1 MKKDIFNGKVREQYV
16 GYMRTSIIF
25 VTCLFLCA
33 AILFLCMALFYE
45 NMDTDMRV
53 VLYALGGVVFVL
65 SVAYPVAAVLCIRSY
80 PKHKTLTLMLVKE
93 FVLKSWIDDDVM
105 PSANASEQSDDEA
118 EQPDNHEDE
127 Q

>member
-1 MKKDIFNGKVREQYV
+1 MKKDIFNGKVREQYI

-25 VTCLFLCA
+25 VTYLFLCP

-53 VLYALGGVVFVL
+53 VLYAFGGVVFVL
-65 SVAYPVAAVLCIRSY
+65 SVAYPVAATLCIRSY
-80 PKHKTLTLMLVKE
+80 PKHKTLTLMIVKE
-93 FVLKSWIDDDVM
+93 FVLKSWIEDDAK
-105 PSANASEQSDDEA
+105 PSDNAYEQSDDESYKS
-118 EQPDNHEDE
+118 DDRKDE